1 MAAFQNQRVCPRDG
15 VQTRVDIGDPLVGA
29 VLGER
34 YRIIDRR
41 ASGAMGQV
49 YQAAHTRMASVF
61 AVKVLFGDLAYDEE
75 MRTRFAREAEIASF
89 LQSRHIVRVVDFS
102 QSDQGLLYLAMEYLD
117 GDSLTDVIQRHGR
130 IEASRALH
138 IARQIARGLSH
149 AHERG
154 VVHRDLKSDNVIL
167 VREDDE
173 DDIAKILDFG
183 VARIRS
189 DVRLTQAGAIVGT
202 PAYMAPEQIMSGEID
217 ARADQYALGVT
228 LYEMLTGQ
236 LPYEFSNLM
245 SLVQMQKTAAR
256 KPIAAFLPATPYIQ
270 AIDTLVSRLLSV
282 RAEDRFASARD
293 VVAAI
298 NSLPAPNSVPRIP
311 AASLVP
317 SGNVK
322 AAIAPVDPSL
332 LEVIRRAIMHGA
344 PTYNEGNHAGCYQ
357 LYRDAA
363 EEQLRTRALS
373 LGPATVARLS
383 VALARAESASSP
395 TLRAWTMRH
404 AFDDLLGAQPVSRD
418 APRDAVDQ
426 AIDGFSSIIE
436 RVYALGHDDALA
448 PYHLAF
454 AAQLRELLTRTSGR
468 APEIESF
475 DLAVRAASVG
485 APDACAGLITQA
497 LEKLRVP
504 KARGAELSSQNSNTG
519 PPVTRLD
526 PAAREAILRAIRI
539 GVPAYNSGDHLA
551 CAREYMRTADLVAQ
565 ESRKVPETLLL
576 ASWLEGIAQQARTC
590 NAHDAAWAV
599 RRAFDALLAL
609 P

>member
-1 MAAFQNQRVCPRDG
+1 
-15 VQTRVDIGDPLVGA
+15 LVGA

-75 MRTRFAREAEIASF
+75 MRTRFAREAEIASL

-102 QSDQGLLYLAMEYLD
+102 QSDLGLLYLAMEYLD

-130 IEASRALH
+130 IEAPRALH

-183 VARIRS
+183 VARIRG
-189 DVRLTQAGAIVGT
+189 DVRLTQAGAIIGT

-236 LPYEFSNLM
+236 LPYDFSNLM
-245 SLVQMQKTAAR
+245 SLVQMQKNAAR
-256 KPIAAFLPATPYIQ
+256 KPIAAFLPATPYVQ
-270 AIDTLVSRLLSV
+270 AVDALVSRLLSA
-282 RAEDRFASARD
+282 RAEDRFESARD

-298 NSLPAPNSVPRIP
+298 NALPAPNSVPRIP
-311 AASLVP
+311 AASIVP
-317 SGNVK
+317 VAS
-322 AAIAPVDPSL
+322 ASTASAPVDHTL
-332 LEVIRRAIMHGA
+332 LEAIRRAIMHGA

-357 LYRDAA
+357 IYRDTAD
-363 EEQLRTRALS
+363 EQIRTRASS
-373 LGPATVARLS
+373 LGPATFARLS
-383 VALARAESASSP
+383 VALARADSAGSP

-404 AFDDLLGAQPVSRD
+404 AFDDLLGAQPVARD
-418 APRDAVDQ
+418 APRDAVDL
-426 AIDGFSSIIE
+426 AIDAFSAIIE
-436 RVYALGHDDALA
+436 RVSARGHDDALA
-448 PYHLAF
+448 PMV
-454 AAQLRELLTRTSGR
+454 E
-468 APEIESF
+468 
-475 DLAVRAASVG
+475 AVNAISHG
-485 APDACAGLITQA
+485 APDAELLDHPDGRSVLSARIGPCSLADA
-497 LEKLRVP
+497 LRLVRTLSQHTPDARLLVAEPPFAR
-504 KARGAELSSQNSNTG
+504 KAAAPDGVGVAVRAHGRRRAPIRGCGRTRRPRGRWCHRGGRGASN
-519 PPVTRLD
+519 P
-526 PAAREAILRAIRI
+526 
-539 GVPAYNSGDHLA
+539 
-551 CAREYMRTADLVAQ
+551 
-565 ESRKVPETLLL
+565 
-576 ASWLEGIAQQARTC
+576 
-590 NAHDAAWAV
+590 
-599 RRAFDALLAL
+599 
-609 P
+609 